1 MDRLNPVMKALKI
14 IINSE
19 VVARSTKEGV
29 VGQLNG
35 EAGLYGRPGSCEPR
49 QQVRHGGVEEYL
61 AYARIAQEQHLA
73 LWLLH
78 LRPGKENKI

>member
-35 EAGLYGRPGSCEPR
+35 EAGL
-49 QQVRHGGVEEYL
+49 
-61 AYARIAQEQHLA
+61 
-73 LWLLH
+73 
-78 LRPGKENKI
+78 